1 MATQIKQH
9 TVIVQRAASPKIL
22 WPRYNWPYGDF
33 TLCNADTKLYT
44 FVPDKP
50 YQMLLYLMVLQLLVW
65 GGDQG
70 FQEKTR
76 YCAMGRDKR
85 SRF

>member
-33 TLCNADTKLYT
+33 TLCNADTNSTIHIFARLILSNAPLSNGSPASSLGWRPG
-44 FVPDKP
+44 VPGKDAI
-50 YQMLLYLMVLQLLVW
+50 LCH
-65 GGDQG
+65 GA
-70 FQEKTR
+70 R
-76 YCAMGRDKR
+76 
-85 SRF
+85 